1 MLSLRTKILFKFLK
15 RKFAIWNTRYYWCL
29 MKDNENV
36 SKFTISLEKDLF
48 DWVEE
53 QVIDINKKDRRAKSS
68 RSAVIAHAV
77 QAMKESEQGKAQTVI
92 GAVTSPAS
100 ENSASGPSIRKKK
113 TFRKAG

>member
-1 MLSLRTKILFKFLK
+1 
-15 RKFAIWNTRYYWCL
+15 

-53 QVIDINKKDRRAKSS
+53 QVIAINKKDRRAKSS

-77 QAMKESEQGKAQTVI
+77 QAMKESEQGKAQTGV
-92 GAVTSPAS
+92 GATIQPTS
-100 ENSASGPSIRKKK
+100 ETFGTGPSTRTKKNSRQTGSEK
-113 TFRKAG
+113 

>member
-1 MLSLRTKILFKFLK
+1 
-15 RKFAIWNTRYYWCL
+15 

-77 QAMKESEQGKAQTVI
+77 QAMKESEQEKAQTVV
-92 GAVTSPAS
+92 GVVFQPTSEAFGT
-100 ENSASGPSIRKKK
+100 GPSTRTKK
-113 TFRKAG
+113 TSRKAS

>member
-15 RKFAIWNTRYYWCL
+15 IKIAIWNTRYYWCL

-77 QAMKESEQGKAQTVI
+77 QAMKESEQGKAQTDV
-92 GAVTSPAS
+92 GATIQPTF
-100 ENSASGPSIRKKK
+100 ETFGTGPSTRTKKNS
-113 TFRKAG
+113 RKAG

>member
-1 MLSLRTKILFKFLK
+1 
-15 RKFAIWNTRYYWCL
+15 

-53 QVIDINKKDRRAKSS
+53 QVIAINKKDRRAKSS

-77 QAMKESEQGKAQTVI
+77 QAMKESEEGKAQTVV
-92 GAVTSPAS
+92 GAVIRPAS
-100 ENSASGPSIRKKK
+100 ENSDTGPSTRATK
-113 TFRKAG
+113 TSRKAG

>member
-1 MLSLRTKILFKFLK
+1 
-15 RKFAIWNTRYYWCL
+15 

-53 QVIDINKKDRRAKSS
+53 QVIAINKKDRRAKSS

-77 QAMKESEQGKAQTVI
+77 QAMKESEEEKSQRSVGVVFQP
-92 GAVTSPAS
+92 TSEAFGP
-100 ENSASGPSIRKKK
+100 GPSTRTKK
-113 TFRKAG
+113 TSRKAG

>member
-1 MLSLRTKILFKFLK
+1 
-15 RKFAIWNTRYYWCL
+15 

-53 QVIDINKKDRRAKSS
+53 QVIAINKKDRRAKSS

-77 QAMKESEQGKAQTVI
+77 QAMKESEEGKAQPDA
-92 GAVTSPAS
+92 GAVIRPAS
-100 ENSASGPSIRKKK
+100 ANSVSGRSIPSRK
-113 TFRKAG
+113 TSRKAG

>member
-1 MLSLRTKILFKFLK
+1 
-15 RKFAIWNTRYYWCL
+15 

-53 QVIDINKKDRRAKSS
+53 QVIAINKKDRRAKSS

-77 QAMKESEQGKAQTVI
+77 EAMMKSEQEKSQRSVGVVI
-92 GAVTSPAS
+92 SPAS
-100 ENSASGPSIRKKK
+100 ENSDTGPSTRATK
-113 TFRKAG
+113 TSRKAG

>member
-1 MLSLRTKILFKFLK
+1 
-15 RKFAIWNTRYYWCL
+15 

-53 QVIDINKKDRRAKSS
+53 QVIAINKKDRRAKSS

-77 QAMKESEQGKAQTVI
+77 QAMKESEEEKSKRSVGVVI
-92 GAVTSPAS
+92 SPAS
-100 ENSASGPSIRKKK
+100 ENSVTGPSTRATKPS
-113 TFRKAG
+113 RKAG